1 MITGNKGE
9 WSEAYTLLRLLGLGR
24 LYAADENLNQIDDMY
39 FPIIKIFREEQAG
52 AEIEYS
58 LSEENRIDVY
68 INNNYIKSVRT
79 RDCTVE
85 ANYLFEKI
93 LEGGNRA
100 FAIQRTENFLGALGC
115 HRLAAP
121 SSDKTDIS
129 MQLHDIQTG
138 YNSICGFSI
147 KSEVG
152 SPPTL
157 INASKATNFVYRII
171 GLNPGDAATIN
182 SIQSGNKIIDRMTML
197 FNSATTVEFEGT
209 HSLTFNDNLMLIDSR
224 MTELL
229 SYAMVYH
236 YRDNLGSCEEVVQKL
251 ERENPL
257 KFPRRGFYEYKFK
270 KFLCAAA
277 LGMTPATN
285 WDGIDEANGGYI
297 IVTTDGKVLAYHIY
311 NRAFFETY
319 LLKNTKFERGS
330 TSRHEF
336 ASIYEEAGEMRI
348 NLNLQI
354 RFIK

>member
-39 FPIIKIFREEQAG
+39 FPIMKIFREEQVG
-52 AEIEYS
+52 AEIEYN
-58 LSEENRIDVY
+58 LTDGERIDIY
-68 INNNYIKSVRT
+68 INNNCIRSVQA

-85 ANYLFEKI
+85 ANYLFTKI
-93 LEGGNRA
+93 VEGGNRA
-100 FAIQRTENFLGALGC
+100 FAINRTEGFLGSLGC

-152 SPPTL
+152 SAPTL
-157 INASKATNFVYRII
+157 INASKATNFVFRVI
-171 GLNPGDAATIN
+171 GLSPADAATIN

-197 FNSATTVEFEGT
+197 FNRATDVQFVGT
-209 HSLTFNDNLMLIDSR
+209 HSSVFDNNLMLIDSR

-229 SYAMVYH
+229 SYAMFYH
-236 YRDNLGSCEEVVQKL
+236 YRDGLSTCAEVVQKL

-257 KFPRRGFYEYKFK
+257 NFPRTGFYEYKFK

-277 LGMTPATN
+277 LGMTPASS

-311 NRAFFETY
+311 NRAFFEAY

-336 ASIYEEAGEMRI
+336 ANIYEENGETRV

-354 RFIK
+354 RFTK

>member
-39 FPIIKIFREEQAG
+39 FPVMKIFREEQAG
-52 AEIEYS
+52 TEIEYS
-58 LSEENRIDVY
+58 LTEENRIDVY

-100 FAIQRTENFLGALGC
+100 FAIQRSENFLSTIGC

-157 INASKATNFVYRII
+157 INASKATNFVYRVI
-171 GLNPGDAATIN
+171 GLNPGDVATIN
-182 SIQSGNKIIDRMTML
+182 SIQSGNKIINRMTLL
-197 FNSATTVEFEGT
+197 FNRAENISFLAT
-209 HSLTFNDNLMLIDSR
+209 HSRTFSDNLMLIDSR

-229 SYAMVYH
+229 SYAILYH
-236 YRDNLGSCEEVVQKL
+236 YRDNLSTCAEVVQKL

-257 KFPRRGFYEYKFK
+257 NFPRRGFYEYKFK

-277 LGMTPATN
+277 LGMTPATA

-297 IVTTDGKVLAYHIY
+297 IVTTEGKVLAYHIY

-336 ASIYEEAGEMRI
+336 ASIYDENGEMRI

-354 RFIK
+354 RFTQ

>member
-24 LYAADENLNQIDDMY
+24 LYAADEKLNKIDNMY
-39 FPIIKIFREEQAG
+39 FPIMKIFREEQDNVKFEYTITDDQRV
-52 AEIEYS
+52 EIYWNGNFVKS
-58 LSEENRIDVY
+58 LKAMEFSI
-68 INNNYIKSVRT
+68 
-79 RDCTVE
+79 E
-85 ANYLFEKI
+85 ANYLFNKI
-93 LEGGNRA
+93 VEGGNRA
-100 FAIQRTENFLGALGC
+100 FAISRTEVFLSSIGC

-121 SSDKTDIS
+121 SADKTDIT
-129 MQLHDIQTG
+129 MQLHDVQTG

-157 INASKATNFVYRII
+157 INASKSTNFIYRIT
-171 GLNPGDAATIN
+171 GMSPADAAALN
-182 SIQSGNKIIDRMTML
+182 SIETQTKIYDRMKLL
-197 FNSATTVEFEGT
+197 FDRSSSVQFHAT
-209 HSLTFNDNLMLIDSR
+209 HSQTFAENLMLIDSR

-229 SYAMVYH
+229 GYAMLYH
-236 YRDNLGSCEEVVQKL
+236 YRDGLSTCAEVVKKL

-257 KFPRRGFYEYKFK
+257 KFPRKGFYEYKFK

-277 LGMTPATN
+277 LGMTPASN

-297 IVTTDGKVLAYHIY
+297 IVTSDGNVLAYHIY

-319 LLKNTKFERGS
+319 LLNNTKFERAS
-330 TSRHEF
+330 TTRHNF
-336 ASIYEEAGEMRI
+336 AHVYEENGEMFM

-354 RFIK
+354 RFL

>member
-1 MITGNKGE
+1 
-9 WSEAYTLLRLLGLGR
+9 
-24 LYAADENLNQIDDMY
+24 
-39 FPIIKIFREEQAG
+39 
-52 AEIEYS
+52 
-58 LSEENRIDVY
+58 
-68 INNNYIKSVRT
+68 
-79 RDCTVE
+79 
-85 ANYLFEKI
+85 
-93 LEGGNRA
+93 
-100 FAIQRTENFLGALGC
+100 
-115 HRLAAP
+115 
-121 SSDKTDIS
+121 

-157 INASKATNFVYRII
+157 INASKATNFVFRVL
-171 GLNPGDAATIN
+171 GLSPTDAAIIN
-182 SIQSGNKIIDRMTML
+182 SITGDTKIIDRMANL
-197 FNSATTVEFEGT
+197 FSRAADVQFIGPNSNKFD
-209 HSLTFNDNLMLIDSR
+209 NNLMLIDSR

-229 SYAMVYH
+229 SFAMLYH
-236 YRDNLGSCEEVVQKL
+236 YRDGLSTCQEVVQKL
-251 ERENPL
+251 EIENPL
-257 KFPRRGFYEYKFK
+257 NFPRKGFYEYKFK

-277 LGMTPATN
+277 LGMTPASN

-311 NRAFFETY
+311 NRAFFEAY

-336 ASIYEEAGEMRI
+336 ATIYEENGEMRI